1 MVRNIIIIDPSPLV
15 RLEKIMKFVGGS
27 SFVVFRDNIIRQHCT
42 GHEVFNKNCLIC
54 QRLSSNQIDI
64 KEEKTAIARIKHLVG
79 QSNSLYEIYKRA
91 QNLDVLDSIIRKS
104 FGIVLDKPTR
114 TLEKLRNIIRLKKSG
129 VQRTALSKEETEC
142 LDHLWTTPH
151 VFIVLGDLVTINKLM
166 DNMDI
171 LDIVNSVDNPFIHI
185 FYEIEDQSQIPE
197 MLIEYELDG
206 LMTILKD

>member
-1 MVRNIIIIDPSPLV
+1 MIIDSSPLV

-27 SFVVFRDNIIRQHCT
+27 SFVVFRNNLIRQHCT
-42 GHEVFNKNCLIC
+42 RHEAFNKNCLIC

-64 KEEKTAIARIKHLVG
+64 KEEKQAIARIKYLVG

-151 VFIVLGDLVTINKLM
+151 VFIVLGDLAAINKLM